1 MSRGLVRRCDFVT
14 GLGSPLVLPRCRS
27 STAAEG
33 CDSTDSAEQDT
44 KQLVPRLE
52 VEEEMRLRG
61 ETKVGDS
68 GVADVWRV
76 GSSQRGWRLKEE
88 RI

>member
-1 MSRGLVRRCDFVT
+1 M
-14 GLGSPLVLPRCRS
+14 VLPRCRS
-27 STAAEG
+27 SRAADG

-52 VEEEMRLRG
+52 VEEMRLRG

-68 GVADVWRV
+68 GVADVWRYDRV
-76 GSSQRGWRLKEE
+76 KGVEIEGRANANLSDDKC
-88 RI
+88 

>member
-44 KQLVPRLE
+44 KQLVPTLE
-52 VEEEMRLRG
+52 VEEMRLRG

-68 GVADVWRV
+68 GVSGVADVWRV
-76 GSSQRGWRLKEE
+76 GSSQGGRD
-88 RI
+88 

>member
-44 KQLVPRLE
+44 KQLVPTLE
-52 VEEEMRLRG
+52 VEEMRLRG

-76 GSSQRGWRLKEE
+76 GSSQGGRD
-88 RI
+88 